1 MAMAAMASESLRF
14 QPQKF
19 QSRNEIYISP
29 LPTSEPIGN
38 ILEMFEQV
46 GTIKLNSSLEKTYS
60 YRVLYSGLN
69 IASCR
74 ITYTEERAARKSISR
89 FNGRDLNGV
98 RMRVC
103 PALVSYLKS
112 GSQIR
117 SPTDWDCSSCQS
129 LNFDYQ
135 HSCYQCRRS
144 RDNQKI
150 LAGSSRS
157 QQERER
163 GYSER
168 HEGEGRRNSKSPA
181 AHRRS
186 GEDRDRGYGRSSDT
200 DFQSHGR
207 KSKSP
212 VARRR
217 EDKSSEGDR
226 RDPRSPRGPK
236 REPRFS
242 DHQRPRERR
251 EEQRS
256 SDCQK
261 NTGREDSPVR
271 RPYSRGERKE
281 ERTVER
287 SEDKR
292 ENKRENR
299 REDRREEMREGRR
312 SPGRR
317 EKHLSGSS
325 GASKRHIESPHR
337 DFKREKS
344 SGGKRLRHE
353 DDPRA
358 GDEYLRDDILN
369 TVKRW
374 VKVPFSVKIQI
385 KPRLQDGG
393 EDQIL
398 INNQINNN
406 SANGG
411 SVNQAKDPDTDDQ
424 SESFDDEKMKKED
437 RQNKSFKKRKQF
449 AFEEDMKIV
458 DIVLKHLGDNRTSSF
473 DIPARGLEQLSSEL
487 NREEKSIQS
496 RWRYHIREWIKQDEE
511 NDREDWHNHGK
522 AALDRRDN
530 ITGYFKRQ
538 TERRRT

>member
-103 PALVSYLKS
+103 PALVSYP
-112 GSQIR
+112 SQIR

-261 NTGREDSPVR
+261 NAGREDSPVR

-287 SEDKR
+287 SED
-292 ENKRENR
+292 KRENR

-385 KPRLQDGG
+385 KPRSPDDGG

-437 RQNKSFKKRKQF
+437 RQNKSFKRRKQF